1 MVSGEAF
8 ENVLEWLFFVKIEN
22 AYEILKDDA
31 TREQYDY
38 AIAHLEELFYDT
50 PRYYQ
55 AKYGY
60 KIDLRAVLIEILLI
74 SLVFQYLN

>member
-8 ENVLEWLFFVKIEN
+8 ENVLEWLFFVKIAN

-38 AIAHLEELFYDT
+38 AISRSEE
-50 PRYYQ
+50 
-55 AKYGY
+55 
-60 KIDLRAVLIEILLI
+60 
-74 SLVFQYLN
+74 VFL

>member
-31 TREQYDY
+31 TREKYDY
-38 AIAHLEELFYDT
+38 AIAHPKDVFDDT

-55 AKYGY
+55 
-60 KIDLRAVLIEILLI
+60 D
-74 SLVFQYLN
+74 